1 MHSADPDNPRLRN
14 LVRDLT
20 GHSRDFTRLWNTH
33 AVRGKTW
40 YEGCRPP
47 AVRFPAQPDLRKP
60 QGGRT

>member
-40 YEGCRPP
+40 CEGCRPP